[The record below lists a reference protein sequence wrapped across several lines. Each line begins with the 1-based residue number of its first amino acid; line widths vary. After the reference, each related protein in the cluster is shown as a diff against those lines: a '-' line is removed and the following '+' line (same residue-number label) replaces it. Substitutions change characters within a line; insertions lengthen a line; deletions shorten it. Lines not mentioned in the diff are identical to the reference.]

1 VIDFEDDL
9 FDGDFTDEDY
19 YFEGLDVTATFSGDE
34 WWGWDGDE
42 AHSGDFVGQSAEDG
56 TIEFDQDV
64 IVPSL
69 WLMNMTDDQIHV
81 EGSLDG
87 SMVWEFTNDG
97 DEEEWVECTAG
108 DGEVI
113 DTLTFTD
120 CGDQDIDDITVE
132 LP

>member
-1 VIDFEDDL
+1 
-9 FDGDFTDEDY
+9 
-19 YFEGLDVTATFSGDE
+19 
-34 WWGWDGDE
+34 
-42 AHSGDFVGQSAEDG
+42 
-56 TIEFDQDV
+56 
-64 IVPSL
+64 
-69 WLMNMTDDQIHV
+69 MTDDQIHV